1 LSWAF
6 RRRTK
11 VSAWGAVRLAMG
23 NSARIV
29 VVEDEAIIATD
40 LEQSLRRLGHAPVG
54 IAASGP
60 QALRL
65 VDTELP
71 DLVLMDI
78 RLKGQMDGVEAARL
92 IREAHAIPVVYLTSH
107 SDAATLARALEAGP
121 AGFVCKPFDEAALRA
136 ALQIALRQTKVEREL
151 REKHSQAEAEVDA
164 LKETQFA
171 LEQRA
176 ITDELTGLYNRRGFM
191 LEGERQISIARRGG
205 RCVSIAFA
213 DLDGMKGVNDELGH
227 AVGDQLLLDAAR
239 VLKSSFRD
247 GDLIARLGGD
257 EFVAM
262 LVDTDPSFTKHIAP
276 RVERM
281 VAAFNGASVRP
292 YQLSISLGVATLV
305 PEAGAVSLDQLM
317 ERADAAMYDIKSA
330 RATRSGLTRAGG

>member
-1 LSWAF
+1 
-6 RRRTK
+6 
-11 VSAWGAVRLAMG
+11 MG
-23 NSARIV
+23 NFARIL
-29 VVEDEAIIATD
+29 VVEDEAIIAAD

-54 IAASGP
+54 TAASGA
-60 QALRL
+60 QALML
-65 VDTELP
+65 VEQERP

-78 RLKGQMDGVEAARL
+78 RLKGQMDGVEAARR

-107 SDAATLARALEAGP
+107 SDAATLSRALEAGP

-151 REKHSQAEAEVDA
+151 RERQTQAEAEVDA
-164 LKETQFA
+164 LKETQSA
-171 LEQRA
+171 LVQSA

-191 LEGERQISIARRGG
+191 LEGERRIGIARRKD

-213 DLDGMKGVNDELGH
+213 DLDGMKRVNDELGH

-262 LVDTDPSFTKHIAP
+262 LVDTDPSFTTHIAP

-281 VAAFNGASVRP
+281 VVAFNGESSRS
-292 YQLSISLGVATLV
+292 YQLSISLGVATWE
-305 PEAGAVSLDQLM
+305 PRDGAVWLDQLI
-317 ERADAAMYDIKSA
+317 ERADSAMYDIKSA
-330 RATRSGLTRAGG
+330 RVTRTGLTRAGA